1 MEDEVV
7 KHTRKLYR
15 TWFNKD
21 LPIWHKISEFLI
33 EILIIVF
40 AVSISIWF
48 HNRSEHAHEQ
58 ADVKAFL
65 LGLKSDLN
73 DDIKEMQNDMESFR
87 NQGKAF
93 SYITSLKIKEAP
105 DKDTLKKYAHYLFV
119 NTALNPNDGRFEG
132 FKSSGKIGTIE
143 NKNLQ
148 NDIMDLYQERIPS
161 LQTSSSLY
169 NSWQSNFLNYII
181 QNQKRVT
188 DSLTNFKQLL
198 KEDKVYDFSTVL
210 SHPTEV
216 LERYDICIQLAQKI
230 IAEIDEEYK

>member
-15 TWFNKD
+15 TWFNKE

-40 AVSISIWF
+40 AVTISIWF

-58 ADVKAFL
+58 AEVKAFL

-73 DDIKEMQNDMESFR
+73 DDIKEMQNDQESFR
-87 NQGKAF
+87 NQGKIF
-93 SYITSLKIKEAP
+93 SYITSLKIKEP
-105 DKDTLKKYAHYLFV
+105 LDKDTLKKYVHFLFV
-119 NTALNPNDGRFEG
+119 ATALNPNDGRFEG

-143 NKNLQ
+143 NKVLQ
-148 NDIMDLYQERIPS
+148 NDIMDLYQEKIPS
-161 LQTSSSLY
+161 LQASSLGY
-169 NSWQSNFLNYII
+169 NNWKMNFLNYII
-181 QNQKRVT
+181 QNQKRIT
-188 DSLTNFKQLL
+188 DSTTNFKELL
-198 KEDKVYDFSTVL
+198 KGDKVYDFGTVL

-216 LERYDICIQLAQKI
+216 LERYNICVQLAEKI
-230 IAEIDEEYK
+230 IAEIDKEYQ